1 MDIIET
7 INARYSLRHL
17 HKKLILLL
25 SLIVLP
31 AILLVNCHC
40 QLKPG
45 QPPDAVTLQ
54 LKGMHQAQFAGFYIA
69 QEKGYYAE
77 ENIEVTFLEG
87 EKDLAIVQRIVYGQ
101 ADFAVIAPESVLVAR
116 SQGQP
121 VTAIAAIYRQS
132 PIVYVAL
139 SDSGIL
145 RPRDFLGKIVA
156 TLDASGSQQDLQVQF
171 YIMMKRLGLDIS
183 KMKLIAWD
191 PVYTT
196 FYRGEADVTPCYSSV
211 GLIEMRQK
219 GLKLSLI
226 WPSDYGVYFYSDMVV
241 TRDSLI
247 TENPG
252 LVTRFLRATLRGWQ
266 DAIEDYQQAMPVV
279 QKYDPGTDT
288 QVQAAMLEAQLP
300 LVHTGED
307 YIGWMK
313 PEDWQ
318 AMYNILL
325 DNGLL
330 AEPFDVNLAY
340 TMQFMQEIYGSE
352 GK

>member
-1 MDIIET
+1 MKYEDHLK
-7 INARYSLRHL
+7 AGDRHI
-17 HKKLILLL
+17 HIKFIPLLL
-25 SLIVLP
+25 LIVLP
-31 AILLVNCHC
+31 AILILNCRC
-40 QLKPG
+40 QLQPV
-45 QPPDAVTLQ
+45 QPPDAVTVQ

-69 QEKGYYAE
+69 QEKGYYSQ
-77 ENIEVTFLEG
+77 ENIKVTFLEG

-101 ADFAVIAPESVLVAR
+101 ADFAVIASESVLTAR

-121 VTAIAAIYRQS
+121 ITAIAAIYRQS

-156 TLDASGSQQDLQVQF
+156 TQDASGSQQDLQVQF

-183 KMKLIAWD
+183 KVKLIAWD
-191 PVYTT
+191 PIYTT
-196 FYRGEADVTPCYSSV
+196 FYRGEADITPCYSNI

-219 GLKLSLI
+219 GLKLNLI

-252 LVTRFLRATLRGWQ
+252 LATRFLRATLRGWQ
-266 DAIEDYQQAMPVV
+266 DAVEDYEQAVPIV
-279 QKYDPGTDT
+279 QKYDQDTDT

-318 AMYNILL
+318 AMYDILM
-325 DNGLL
+325 DYDLL
-330 AEPFDVNLAY
+330 TEPFDVNLAY
-340 TMQFMQEIYGSE
+340 TMQFLQEIYGSE